1 MTVIITDNFRWTF
14 ICLRQATCI
23 PAMVSLNESVL
34 PCLCVF
40 WCQWGL
46 EGSLI
51 SLEISAHAV
60 SEACMSA
67 QTAARTLCVSSSD
80 SDSFSHRSK
89 SDCVYVMRTEILA
102 NVYISPLWIK
112 LAGWG
117 RQKKVIVIDSSHGVE
132 HTHNGRK
139 KETGSWAKGAAV
151 RCEAWQYPWWDAI
164 CECVYSYWP
173 VLIMTKRANSHLSF
187 CLAEC
192 VSTVGVAPP
201 AAGGS
206 SVEWLAMARHWALGP
221 GCVSSVCFI

>member
-1 MTVIITDNFRWTF
+1 MTVIIRDSFLCIF
-14 ICLRQATCI
+14 ICLCQATCI
-23 PAMVSLNESVL
+23 PAMVSLNASVL
-34 PCLCVF
+34 PCLGVF

-67 QTAARTLCVSSSD
+67 LTVAWTLCVSSSD
-80 SDSFSHRSK
+80 SDSFSHKSK
-89 SDCVYVMRTEILA
+89 SECVYVMRTEILA
-102 NVYISPLWIK
+102 STYISPLWIK
-112 LAGWG
+112 LAGSDRRKKSNRYWLKSWG
-117 RQKKVIVIDSSHGVE
+117 WTHQK
-132 HTHNGRK
+132 GRK
-139 KETGSWAKGAAV
+139 KATGRWAKGAAV

-173 VLIMTKRANSHLSF
+173 ILIMTKRANSHLSL

-206 SVEWLAMARHWALGP
+206 SVEWRAMARLWALGP